1 MKEMQSCK
9 TEGSKPFVKM
19 TKNPCSVPD
28 KMKRKKK
35 ILQNKYIFLNY
46 HGQNAGIRHNHLQNE
61 KESLNIG
68 KQNDGKT
75 AEWGN
80 ENTHMSKMKE
90 KTEGKSFLC
99 RFCIFKP

>member
-1 MKEMQSCK
+1 
-9 TEGSKPFVKM
+9 M
-19 TKNPCSVPD
+19 TKNKYSIPD

-46 HGQNAGIRHNHLQNE
+46 HGQNAGKRHNHLQNE
-61 KESLNIG
+61 KEKLNIG

-90 KTEGKSFLC
+90 KTAGKSFLC
-99 RFCIFKP
+99 RFCIFKRGII